1 MQQQKS
7 ILFITTAD
15 TDILTADRALS
26 ALADGFPQVHAVNP
40 TSLPRDEG
48 GPNGETLALASNA
61 GAVVMRLL
69 GGKRAMPDTFDALVR
84 HCRAEGI
91 PLIAC
96 PGHQEWDEDLV
107 TACTVPVAEV
117 ETVFAYLMQGGVQNF
132 QNLFLFLSDTYLGS
146 SHGHEAPAPL
156 PWEGIYHPDV
166 ADGTDVDAFIAQRF
180 RPGRPNIG
188 LLFYRAH
195 WMSGNLLPI
204 DALIR
209 SLEAKGANTLPVF
222 AFSLKHSPEGDGVA
236 NRAFTEYLAGPDG
249 KPRVQCII
257 NTMGMSMAEV
267 IEGKPAF
274 ANDSASSSN
283 GQSGAGG
290 SSLELLDV
298 PMVQAIVSTGTEEAW
313 LESALGLGPID
324 TAMNVA
330 LPEFDGRLISVP
342 ISFKEE
348 SGKEESGGETGGLSG
363 RLQRYAPREDRID
376 LVARLAIKQANLAL
390 KPNSEKKIA
399 VVLSNYP
406 TKDARIGNAVG
417 LDTPAS
423 AVLVLNALKQA
434 GYQVADIPE
443 TGDELVHRIIERC
456 SNDRDSLTEEQLR
469 LAAGHVTARQY
480 ADWFATFPDD
490 VTEELSRDWGEPP
503 GQVYRTEIGPSPSGG
518 GLGLGRNPGAPALA
532 IAGIDLG
539 NVFVGLQPPRGFGE
553 NPIAIY
559 HSPDLAP
566 THHYIAY
573 YRWLR
578 DVYGA
583 DAILHLG
590 KHGTLEWLPGK
601 GIGLSPSCY
610 PEVALDD
617 VPLFYPFIIN
627 DPGEGSQAKR
637 RAHATVVDH
646 LIPSMTTAD
655 SYGDIARIE
664 QLMDEHY
671 QCQTLDPS
679 KLPLLEAQIWEVAQ
693 QAELH
698 RDLGIESQPED
709 FGEFILEI
717 DGYLCELK
725 DAQIKDGLHIL
736 GDAPEGEQLVG
747 LLCALTRLDISGVPS
762 LRRSVAEALGFDYA
776 ELIDDL
782 GKPLP
787 ESGLARLKDFQDI
800 TRSSSESPSLLSPPE
815 GENTPFLPPP
825 EGGNTRG
832 GESDI
837 IRTNGDALERIELL
851 CRRLY
856 RGMLERGFNAAD
868 ATPVVSS
875 VLGVSDRQTQSVLEY
890 VAEIVYPA
898 LMRTPDEI
906 GNLLR
911 GMEGKYVPPGPSGA
925 PTRGM
930 ANILPTGRNFYSIDP
945 KTIPSPAAWETGKQL
960 SQSLLEKYLE
970 EEGAYPEMVGLVVWG
985 TSVMRTHGDDIAQI
999 LHLLGV
1005 RPRWQAESR
1014 RVLGLEVI
1022 PLAELGRPR
1031 IDVTVRISGFFRDAF
1046 PNLINLLDQAVEL
1059 AASLDELPQDNY
1071 VVKHLQEDLANP
1083 SSPANRHSREGGN
1096 PETEPTG
1103 ADRASSLYRIFGSKP
1118 GTYGAGIL
1126 PALDER
1132 NWETVQDL
1140 AEIYTVWGGY
1150 AYTQAEHGV
1159 HARDQFRQRFSQ
1171 IVVAAKNQDTREH
1184 DIFDSDDYM
1193 QYHGGMIATV
1203 RALTGRSP
1211 RQFFGDSA
1219 DPSRARNRD
1228 LQDEARRVFRS
1239 RVVNPKWIGSMKR
1252 HGYKGAFELAATV
1265 DYMFGYDATAQ
1276 VIEDWMYEDVTESY
1290 VFDSDTQQ
1298 FFRESNPWALKGVVE
1313 RLLEAIE
1320 RGMWENPPPEM
1331 REKLQQLY
1339 LELEADLEARQEGIG
1354 DRR

>member
-1 MQQQKS
+1 MQQKS

-15 TDILTADRALS
+15 TDILTADRAVSSLP
-26 ALADGFPQVHAVNP
+26 AGFPRVVGLNP
-40 TSLPRDEG
+40 SAMRNESGESTDVVSL
-48 GPNGETLALASNA
+48 A
-61 GAVVMRLL
+61 GDAGVVVLRLL
-69 GGKRAMPDTFDALVR
+69 GGKRAMPDSFDALVR
-84 HCRAEGI
+84 HCRSEGI

-96 PGHQEWDEDLV
+96 PGHQEWDEDLI
-107 TACTVPVAEV
+107 TACTAPVAEV
-117 ETVFAYLMQGGVQNF
+117 DTVFSYLMQGGVQNF
-132 QNLFLFLSDTYLGS
+132 QNLFLFLSDAYFGTE
-146 SHGHEAPAPL
+146 HGHEAPAPL
-156 PWEGIYHPDV
+156 PWEGIYHPDC
-166 ADGTDVDAFIAQRF
+166 AEGMDIEGYIAQRF
-180 RPGRPNIG
+180 QAGQPTRPQEAAPYERPSIG
-188 LLFYRAH
+188 ILFYRAH

-209 SLEAKGANTLPVF
+209 SLEAKGANVLPVY

-236 NRAFTEYLAGPDG
+236 NRAFTEYLAAPDG
-249 KPRVQCII
+249 TPRVHCIV
-257 NTMGMSMAEV
+257 NTMGMSMGELSQ
-267 IEGKPAF
+267 EGA
-274 ANDSASSSN
+274 AIASGWSVDY
-283 GQSGAGG
+283 
-290 SSLELLDV
+290 LDNLNV
-298 PMVQAIVSTGTEEAW
+298 PMVQAIISTGTQDEW
-313 LESALGLGPID
+313 LDSDLGLGPID
-324 TAMNVA
+324 TAMSVA

-348 SGKEESGGETGGLSG
+348 VSAAPEQVDGRRNGGLSG
-363 RLQRYAPREDRID
+363 RLQRYVPKDDRVE

-399 VVLSNYP
+399 VILSNYP
-406 TKDARIGNAVG
+406 TRDARIGNAVG
-417 LDTPAS
+417 LDTPNS
-423 AVLVLNALKQA
+423 AVLVLNALKDA
-434 GYQVADIPE
+434 GYQVTDIPE

-469 LAAGHVTARQY
+469 LAAGHVTAKQY
-480 ADWFATFPDD
+480 NEWFSTFPDN

-503 GQVYRTEIGPSPSGG
+503 GQVYRTEIVPSPSGG
-518 GLGLGRNPGAPALA
+518 GLGWGRNPGHPALA

-573 YRWLR
+573 YRWVR
-578 DVYGA
+578 DVFGA

-601 GIGLSPSCY
+601 GIGLSSSCY
-610 PEVALDD
+610 PEVAMDD

-637 RAHATVVDH
+637 RAHATIVDH

-679 KLPLLEAQIWEVAQ
+679 KLPLLEAQIWEIVQ

-698 RDLGIESQPED
+698 RDLGIDSQPED

-736 GDAPEGEQLVG
+736 GDTPEGEQMVG

-762 LRRSVAEALGFDYA
+762 LRRSVTEALGFDYA
-776 ELIDDL
+776 AITDDM
-782 GKPLP
+782 GEPLS
-787 ESGLARLKDFQDI
+787 ESGLTRFKDFQERTGSYCQSPDP
-800 TRSSSESPSLLSPPE
+800 ESPD
-815 GENTPFLPPP
+815 
-825 EGGNTRG
+825 
-832 GESDI
+832 SDI
-837 IRTNGDALERIELL
+837 IRTNGDVLERIELL
-851 CRRLY
+851 CRQLY
-856 RGMLERGFNAAD
+856 REMLEAGFNPSD
-868 ATPVVSS
+868 AGPAVAT
-875 VLGVSDRQTQSVLEY
+875 VLGAPDRQTQGVLAY
-890 VAEIVYPA
+890 VAEVVYPA
-898 LMRTPDEI
+898 LLRTPDEV

-911 GMEGKYVPPGPSGA
+911 GLEGKYVPAGPSGA

-930 ANILPTGRNFYSIDP
+930 ANILPTGRNFYSVDP

-960 SQSLLEKYLE
+960 AQSLLDKYLE

-985 TSVMRTHGDDIAQI
+985 TSAMRTHGDDIAQI
-999 LHLLGV
+999 LQLLGV
-1005 RPRWQAESR
+1005 RPKWQAESR
-1014 RVLGLEVI
+1014 RVQGLEVI
-1022 PLAELGRPR
+1022 PLEELGRPR

-1046 PNLINLLDQAVEL
+1046 PNLINLLDQGVEMV
-1059 AASLDELPQDNY
+1059 AALDESPDDNY
-1071 VVKHLQEDLANP
+1071 LVKHLSEDMSDERPHPNP
-1083 SSPANRHSREGGN
+1083 LPEGEGTDIERRSR
-1096 PETEPTG
+1096 
-1103 ADRASSLYRIFGSKP
+1103 SLYRIFGSKP

-1126 PALDER
+1126 PVLDER

-1140 AEIYTVWGGY
+1140 AEVYTAWGGY
-1150 AYTQAEHGV
+1150 AYTQQDHGV
-1159 HARDQFRQRFSQ
+1159 NARPQFRRRFGQ

-1203 RALTGRSP
+1203 RALTGRNP
-1211 RQFFGDSA
+1211 RQFFGDSS
-1219 DPSRARNRD
+1219 DPTRARNRD
-1228 LQDEARRVFRS
+1228 LQDEARRVFRT
-1239 RVVNPKWIGSMKR
+1239 RVVNPKWIDSMKR

-1290 VFDSDTQQ
+1290 VLDPETQQ
-1298 FFRESNPWALKGVVE
+1298 FFQQSNPWALKGIVE
-1313 RLLEAIE
+1313 RLLEAME
-1320 RGMWENPPPEM
+1320 RGLWEDPSPEM

-1339 LELEADLEARQEGIG
+1339 LELEADLEARQEGIVG
-1354 DRR
+1354 RQ